1 MNAVLLLAT
10 LAVLATGCK
19 TTPPPTPLTQTDVIS
34 MTKAGLTDQEIINRI
49 DATRT
54 VFRLTADNV
63 VTLRQEGVS
72 DRVVTYMLDTYTR
85 FAVAEE
91 RRQSS
96 APSVSFGFGYSQWH

>member
-1 MNAVLLLAT
+1 MKTALLLAALT
-10 LAVLATGCK
+10 ISAAGCK
-19 TTPPPTPLTQTDVIS
+19 TTPPPTPLTQTDIIS
-34 MTKAGLTDQEIINRI
+34 MTKAGMTDQEIINRI
-49 DATRT
+49 DGTRT

-72 DRVVTYMLDTYTR
+72 DSVVTYMLDTYTR

-96 APSVSFGFGYSQWH
+96 PPFSFSFGSGQWN

>member
-1 MNAVLLLAT
+1 MRTLLLLAAFAI
-10 LAVLATGCK
+10 LGAGCK
-19 TTPPPTPLTQTDVIS
+19 TTPPPTPLTQTDIIS
-34 MTKAGLTDQEIINRI
+34 MTKTGMTDQEIINRI

-54 VFRLTADNV
+54 VFRLSADNV

-96 APSVSFGFGYSQWH
+96 PPFSFGFGYGQWN